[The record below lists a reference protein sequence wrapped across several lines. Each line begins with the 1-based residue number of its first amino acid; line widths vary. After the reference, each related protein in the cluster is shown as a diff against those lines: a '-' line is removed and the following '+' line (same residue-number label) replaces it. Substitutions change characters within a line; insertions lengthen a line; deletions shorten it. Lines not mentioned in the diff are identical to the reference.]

1 MTVASPRLSPA
12 DRIERQRRR
21 RWTLLS
27 LPTTVFLVVALV
39 VPIVVTVGYSLVS
52 FVSAGVFGDE
62 FTLENYLAVLTDSF
76 FLQIFGRTLLLGFA
90 VVVLTLLLGFPL
102 ASMLVNGRG
111 IVPAVLTVVILM
123 PLMTSVVVR
132 SYAWRIIFSDTG
144 FFMTSLNSF
153 LSGLGIPKLSLQ
165 FSYTGAAIAMAHVL
179 LPLMVFALAG
189 ALRQIDPDIAQAART
204 LGASRTRTFFDTTLP
219 LAAPGI
225 FAGCVLVFVL
235 TISAF
240 PTPQLVGGAQ
250 TQVAATLIYSR
261 ATTALNWPL
270 SSTLSIV
277 LVLIVFLLMYLNGIW
292 TNRMRKEAK

>member
-1 MTVASPRLSPA
+1 MNARQLSPA
-12 DRIERQRRR
+12 DRIERRDRA

-27 LPTTVFLVVALV
+27 LPTTAFLVIALV
-39 VPIVVTVGYSLVS
+39 IPLVVTIGYSLVS
-52 FVSAGVFGDE
+52 FISAGVFGE
-62 FTLENYLAVLTDSF
+62 ELTLENYAAVLSDSF
-76 FLQIFGRTLLLGFA
+76 FLQIFGRTLLLGLA
-90 VVVLTLLLGFPL
+90 VVLLTLLLGFPL
-102 ASMLVNGRG
+102 ASMMVNGRG
-111 IVPAVLTVVILM
+111 IIPAVLTVVILM

-132 SYAWRIIFSDTG
+132 SYAWRIIFSDSG
-144 FFMTSLNSF
+144 FFMRSLNEF
-153 LSGLGIPKLSLQ
+153 LAGFGVPKLSLQ
-165 FSYTGAAIAMAHVL
+165 FSYTGTAIATAHVL

-204 LGASRTRTFFDTTLP
+204 LGASRARTFFDTTLP

-292 TNRMRKEAK
+292 SNRRAKEAK